1 MDLQYLSIYSQ
12 KVTKTTISKSI
23 QFSNSLPRFRPNQP
37 ELDVAEHTRK
47 LFAMRSTKDSN
58 RLYLGVD
65 GRSSICEFVGLVP
78 VLSRSPSLAYESAL
92 AMQLAVK
99 HLNEGNGILVPEV
112 AGLDLT
118 CPITFSTSVTD
129 TKYNPTYA
137 FSVVDELTESNDTNR
152 SDATTISPNDGY
164 ASPFEWRPC
173 AFMGAT
179 GSSISKTTSMIN
191 GLRGIPQVSPASTNV
206 ELNDKANYKTFA
218 RTIPDDDA
226 MAEAYIRFF
235 YEALEA
241 RHLFV
246 LVEPGS
252 FNRAVVKSLRKAVV
266 KLGLSPGQN
275 ITFANSTQGIG
286 SKTNAMHIEEHLIE
300 RVFAKPYREE
310 NTSDED
316 LLQSEGLIFDAIQA
330 LKASEFRFVLVL
342 ANLGTV
348 TYFMERA
355 QEQGLAGDGTH
366 QYFFYETKNLE
377 YIASEDEYNLAKAYN
392 GTGFIY
398 QTLDREGERQKRF
411 VQESIE
417 LKQELH
423 QKYGDK
429 HNTTPY
435 LGLFKPSDGAKVF
448 NESDWL
454 VDDYVNKKPL
464 FAYDATILLGLSACH
479 EVNSSSMV
487 LKGGDY
493 FERIL
498 RTNFT
503 GVTGEVV
510 LDPETGSRK
519 GNSVQYAIDNILSFE
534 KNTFKQIQT
543 YVLKPGSEERWH
555 TAEPYIFNG
564 NKTIEML
571 GPTPDLPPIVINEN
585 TVGLWVLIVA
595 YGLLVTILGATFGF
609 AIWTFR
615 HWDSRVVKASQPHF
629 LLLICFGIA
638 IMALSII
645 PLSLEHLDV
654 VEPAMPCTTIW
665 WFAVIGF
672 GITFSTLFAKTYRIN
687 KIVASS
693 IKCRR
698 IQLSIRE
705 TLYPVVGILCCKCYC
720 V

>member
-1 MDLQYLSIYSQ
+1 
-12 KVTKTTISKSI
+12 
-23 QFSNSLPRFRPNQP
+23 
-37 ELDVAEHTRK
+37 
-47 LFAMRSTKDSN
+47 
-58 RLYLGVD
+58 
-65 GRSSICEFVGLVP
+65 
-78 VLSRSPSLAYESAL
+78 
-92 AMQLAVK
+92 
-99 HLNEGNGILVPEV
+99 
-112 AGLDLT
+112 
-118 CPITFSTSVTD
+118 
-129 TKYNPTYA
+129 
-137 FSVVDELTESNDTNR
+137 
-152 SDATTISPNDGY
+152 
-164 ASPFEWRPC
+164 
-173 AFMGAT
+173 
-179 GSSISKTTSMIN
+179 
-191 GLRGIPQVSPASTNV
+191 
-206 ELNDKANYKTFA
+206 
-218 RTIPDDDA
+218 
-226 MAEAYIRFF
+226 
-235 YEALEA
+235 
-241 RHLFV
+241 
-246 LVEPGS
+246 
-252 FNRAVVKSLRKAVV
+252 
-266 KLGLSPGQN
+266 
-275 ITFANSTQGIG
+275 
-286 SKTNAMHIEEHLIE
+286 
-300 RVFAKPYREE
+300 
-310 NTSDED
+310 
-316 LLQSEGLIFDAIQA
+316 
-330 LKASEFRFVLVL
+330 
-342 ANLGTV
+342 
-348 TYFMERA
+348 MERA

-435 LGLFKPSDGAKVF
+435 LGLFNPADGAKVF

-479 EVNSSSMV
+479 EVNSSSMA

-510 LDPETGSRK
+510 LDSETGSRK
-519 GNSVQYAIDNILSFE
+519 ENSVQYAIDNILSFE
-534 KNTFKQIQT
+534 TNTFKQIQT
-543 YVLKPGSEERWH
+543 YVLKPGSDERWH

-672 GITFSTLFAKTYRIN
+672 GIIFSTLFAKTYRIN

-705 TLYPVVGILCCKCYC
+705 TLYPVVGILCFNVIMLSLMTKFGPVTYETVGTEFDRFHRTIEQYGQCTYSRAYAFLIPIVVINFGMVVLALIQAWRARYLSTEFAESKSIANALLISFLVVLFAIPVLNLTQENPSVDTFISTIIVSIITGNTLCFLFVPKILFLRKEKQGQSGVPSIAKTIFARASIRSIKTNFSSNRTTTSSSRNTSNNTSATTRDVSSGSGHSPSSQPPPEEVGEKNSNDQDAERACLRSFKATALAQNCSAGKCRPEETLARI
-720 V
+720 